1 MLIFFIYLRFKPKSL
16 HMKNLKKLDK
26 ECLKSI
32 NGGTSTECATY
43 CKPDEVCIP
52 GVCGSPPKCLATS

>member
-1 MLIFFIYLRFKPKSL
+1 
-16 HMKNLKKLDK
+16 MKNLKKLDK

-32 NGGTSTECATY
+32 NGGTSRECDTY